1 MKIKSYI
8 EFIKE
13 SSGTHEFGCVML
25 KIPFTDWNEIISEI
39 KEEDVYDPDGTHGR
53 EDFPHLTLLYGLKPE
68 ITKEQVQQVLTSFGK
83 PINIE
88 IEGIDLFENKD
99 YDVVKFNVKKTP
111 DLQKLHDMLK
121 TLPNEESYPDY
132 KPHITIC
139 YVNKGTGKNYINPE
153 GKYNFNN
160 LRNVSFSP
168 PSGQKVELSI

>member
-1 MKIKSYI
+1 MKIKSYT

-13 SSGTHEFGCVML
+13 SSGQHEFGCAML
-25 KIPFTDWNEIISEI
+25 KIPFRDWNEIISAI
-39 KEEDVYDPDGTHGR
+39 KEEDVYDTDGTHGI

-68 ITKEQVQQVLTSFGK
+68 ITSEQVQQVLTSFGK
-83 PINIE
+83 PLNIE

-111 DLQKLHDMLK
+111 ELQKLHDMLK

-139 YVNKGTGKNYINPE
+139 YVNKGTGGNYVNPST
-153 GKYNFNN
+153 KYNFNN
-160 LRNVSFSP
+160 LNEVCFSP
-168 PSGQKVELSI
+168 PSGEKVNLSI